1 MNSTHDDSTSH
12 LSPAIHEGGGVDATV
27 VDIKKELRA
36 NMNGVASA
44 AMRQTADYRVNFGVE
59 LPRIHSIASEFAA
72 DHALAQRLW
81 NESVRECKI
90 LATILMPTDSFY
102 PEVADIWV
110 ESIRTVEIAQM
121 FCINLMRRLPYSCDK
136 AYEWM
141 ASSDD
146 IKQICSYLVICQLL
160 RSNQFNDRAIDEFLD
175 QALVALQSANA
186 QVRSA
191 AWKAIEQYAST
202 GRESANVVC
211 TAMRDFDFDREATL
225 NCHIDMIMELY
236 M

>member
-1 MNSTHDDSTSH
+1 MNSTHDDSTLH
-12 LSPAIHEGGGVDATV
+12 VSPAGREGGGVDAIV

-44 AMRQTADYRVNFGVE
+44 AMRQTPDYRVNFGVE
-59 LPRIHSIASEFAA
+59 LPRIHSIASEFAS

-90 LATILMPTDSFY
+90 LATILMPTDTFY
-102 PEVADIWV
+102 SEVADIWV

-136 AYEWM
+136 AFEWM

-175 QALVALQSANA
+175 QALVALQSDNA
-186 QVRSA
+186 QVRIS
-191 AWKAIEQYAST
+191 AWKAIEQYASK

-211 TAMRDFDFDREATL
+211 SAMRDFGFDREATL
-225 NCHIDMIMELY
+225 RCHIDMIMEVY